1 MLTDSYD
8 GKKYNEPNDI
18 FVDKKGGIYFSD
30 PYFHVHAEP
39 LEQDCHG
46 LYYITPDRSE
56 VIRVID
62 DMKDPNGIS
71 PTPDGSKLY
80 VIDTGEQKTY
90 IYDVNPDGTLSNKKE
105 FVPWGLDGLTVDSE
119 GNVYITGGDDYVN
132 IYDAAG
138 NLMEKIVVSITKGHT
153 ANVCFG
159 GRDKQTL
166 FITAGNSLFSIRMR
180 VKGF

>member
-1 MLTDSYD
+1 MQSAETGVVYYVQVGGYDSD
-8 GKKYNEPNDI
+8 DAGQLHLESRRGPRCLSNSRVKCPDPGERVTLCDDIVTYNRVMT
-18 FVDKKGGIYFSD
+18 FVQEQNRSSGIAVS
-30 PYFHVHAEP
+30 
-39 LEQDCHG
+39 L
-46 LYYITPDRSE
+46 
-56 VIRVID
+56 
-62 DMKDPNGIS
+62 DM
-71 PTPDGSKLY
+71 
-80 VIDTGEQKTY
+80 
-90 IYDVNPDGTLSNKKE
+90 GTLT
-105 FVPWGLDGLTVDSE
+105 PGTTVTVVGNTALSPE